1 MRKIFLSFT
10 LFLLTLGSTVTAQN
24 NVNKEHNFDVA
35 KNLETF
41 SAIYKYLDLMYVDT
55 LNADEV
61 VGNVIAEDTIL
72 GEAS

>member
-35 KNLETF
+35 KNLETVPQ
-41 SAIYKYLDLMYVDT
+41 I
-55 LNADEV
+55 
-61 VGNVIAEDTIL
+61 
-72 GEAS
+72 